1 MLASLK
7 FIERFITLPK
17 VKQNYKING
26 KEIETQTYDLP
37 KITPYLTKQGFE
49 IDSIIKK
56 GEGLETVVVGKIE
69 KAEPHPNANKLQ
81 ICQVNIGDK
90 QNKQIVCGAK
100 NAREGLYVAVAL
112 PSTILPNNLEIKSSK
127 IREIESN
134 GMLCS
139 REELGLPIIKEVDGD
154 GIWEISEDQQGGKPQ
169 DYLNKYLGFP
179 IFEVLEISDTLLEIS
194 VTPNRPDM
202 LFHAGV
208 AREIAAA
215 FDNLNIPYTKNTFDK
230 YSLKSLIKSE
240 TIKNDAIKNTELK
253 CGQISFSAEN
263 TIDTPAFF
271 MLVDS
276 VQVKPSPA
284 WLRNLLENLGQNSIN
299 NIVDISNYLL
309 LGFGQPSHAFDLEKL
324 LSKNQNEK
332 KIYLRQ
338 AHENEKFTGLDG
350 KERTLD
356 PSDQVISDVER
367 IQGLLGVLGG
377 EFSKVTEETKK
388 IVIEFANPHPVTVRR
403 SSRRHSRQTEA
414 SFMFE
419 KGIDAAE
426 RFFAAAEYFAIME
439 NLQNIKPIYC
449 GTVHSY
455 DKIQKPQIKTDFPIN
470 KINFLSTS
478 QEKILGT
485 NIISFEKQLKIL
497 ASLGFELENIT
508 NTSATIS
515 VPTWRSLDIDGQA
528 DLVEEFIRIEGI
540 DLVPPAPMITFT
552 NVNYDDK
559 QFKYFEKLSSRC
571 ASLGYNEVI
580 SLHFMRSDEYKK
592 LRLESINALGEPVA
606 LLNPIIGD
614 EPFLHTTL
622 IPDLLRKV
630 AKNLSYGNNSGQLFH
645 ICRTY
650 QNRDIEGNRIFENNS
665 LDQSITTELK
675 NANISLSE
683 YHFAQGFSYTKEKT
697 QQGRPVETPRLA
709 GVVFGNK
716 VEKNWQNTS
725 AIKWSLH
732 DILAHVSSLLNCMDC
747 EPFIFRII
755 DDKNKET
762 QDLKF
767 HPFAAALH
775 PGRRV
780 GIFLK
785 SQQSDEF
792 ISVGWCGELHPQTMR
807 NYEIDVPCLAFE
819 INVSLLI
826 KQLNTP
832 KSFIKH
838 AILTQKFPT
847 ISRDFAFLISESI
860 TAKEIQDKVKS
871 SLENLLAK
879 ETPAIFEELNIF
891 DIYRGKGV
899 PEDKKSIAFN
909 ILLIPTERT
918 FTDKDIQK
926 ISNTVIQVLSK
937 EFNAELR
944 G

>member
-17 VKQNYKING
+17 VTQKYNING
-26 KEIETQTYDLP
+26 KSIDIQTYDLP
-37 KITPYLTKQGFE
+37 KITPNLTKQGFE

-56 GEGLETVVVGKIE
+56 GEGLETVVIGKIE
-69 KAEPHPNANKLQ
+69 KTESHPNASKLQ

-90 QNKQIVCGAK
+90 EYKQIVCGAK

-112 PSTILPNNLEIKSSK
+112 PSTILPNNIEIKCSK
-127 IREIESN
+127 IREVESN

-139 REELGLPIIKEVDGD
+139 REELGLPVIKELDGD

-169 DYLNKYLGFP
+169 DYLNEYLGFP

-215 FDNLNIPYTKNTFDK
+215 FENLNIPYTRNTSDK
-230 YSLKSLIKSE
+230 YSIKNSIKPE
-240 TIKNDAIKNTELK
+240 TVKNDAIKNIELK
-253 CGQISFSAEN
+253 CGHISFSAEN
-263 TIDTPAFF
+263 SIHTPAFF

-309 LGFGQPSHAFDLEKL
+309 LAFGQPSHAFDLEKL
-324 LSKNQNEK
+324 HSKNPNEK

-338 AHENEKFTGLDG
+338 AIENEKFTGLDG

-356 PSDQVISDVER
+356 PSDQVISDIETT
-367 IQGLLGVLGG
+367 QGLLGVLGG
-377 EFSKVTEETKK
+377 EFSKVTKDTKK
-388 IVIEFANPHPVTVRR
+388 IVIEFANPHSVAVRR
-403 SSRRHSRQTEA
+403 SSRRHARQTEA

-426 RFFAAAEYFAIME
+426 RFFAAAEYFALME

-449 GTVHSY
+449 GTVHSH
-455 DKIQKPQIKTDFPIN
+455 DKNKKSEIKTEFPIN
-470 KINFLSTS
+470 KINFLSTA
-478 QEKILGT
+478 QEKILGA
-485 NIISFEKQLKIL
+485 NIIPFEKQLKIL
-497 ASLGFELENIT
+497 SSLGFELSNVTEK
-508 NTSATIS
+508 SALIN

-540 DLVPPAPMITFT
+540 DLVPATPMVTLT
-552 NVNYDDK
+552 NVNYDDN
-559 QFKYFEKLSSRC
+559 QFKHFEKLSSRC
-571 ASLGYNEVI
+571 TSLGYSEVI
-580 SLHFMRSDEYKK
+580 SLHFMRSDEHKK
-592 LRLESINALGEPVA
+592 LKLETINSLGEPVA

-622 IPDLLRKV
+622 IPDLLRKI

-645 ICRTY
+645 ICRTF
-650 QNRDIEGNRIFENNS
+650 QNRDIEGNRIFEQNN
-665 LDQSITTELK
+665 LEEFITTELK
-675 NANISLSE
+675 NTNIPHSE
-683 YHFAQGFSYTKEKT
+683 YHFKEGFAYTKEKT
-697 QQGRPVETPRLA
+697 QLGRPVETPRLA
-709 GVVFGNK
+709 GVVFGNRI
-716 VEKNWQNTS
+716 EKNWQNTS
-725 AIKWSLH
+725 AIKWTLH
-732 DILAHVSSLLNCMDC
+732 DIIAHVSSLLSCMEC
-747 EPFIFRII
+747 EPSVIRIT
-755 DDKNKET
+755 DDKNKESE
-762 QDLKF
+762 DLKF

-780 GIFLK
+780 GIYLK
-785 SQQSDEF
+785 SQNNEF
-792 ISVGWCGELHPQTMR
+792 VSVGWCGELHPQTMR

-826 KQLNTP
+826 KQLNAP
-832 KSFIKH
+832 KTFIKRT
-838 AILTQKFPT
+838 ALTQKFPT
-847 ISRDFAFLISESI
+847 VSRDFAFLINEDI
-860 TAKEIQDKVKS
+860 TAKEIQDKVRS
-871 SLENLLAK
+871 SLENLLSN
-879 ETPAIFEELNIF
+879 ETPAIFQDLNIF

-909 ILLIPTERT
+909 IQLIPTERT
-918 FTDKDIQK
+918 FTEKDIQK
-926 ISNTVIQVLSK
+926 ISNTVIQVLSS
-937 EFNAELR
+937 EFKAELR